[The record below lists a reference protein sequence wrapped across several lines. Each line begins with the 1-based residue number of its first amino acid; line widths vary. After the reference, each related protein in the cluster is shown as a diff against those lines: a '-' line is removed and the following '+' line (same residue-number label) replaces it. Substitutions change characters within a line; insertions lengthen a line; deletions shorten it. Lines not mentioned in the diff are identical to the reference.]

1 MYHKFTEE
9 LATTAT
15 KLRNLPSANCSAGVP
30 PRPRGADYAPVPA
43 PAGRTRTPTQACVAA
58 LPACRS
64 AAAIAWRLPRAV
76 GLRCAAGRLPPP
88 LSPFS
93 SCRAPPA
100 PRLCLPPPA
109 PPQKMG

>member
-58 LPACRS
+58 LPACCS
-64 AAAIAWRLPRAV
+64 AGRWV
-76 GLRCAAGRLPPP
+76 CAALPAG
-88 LSPFS
+88 
-93 SCRAPPA
+93 CRRPA
-100 PRLCLPPPA
+100 AVR
-109 PPQKMG
+109 